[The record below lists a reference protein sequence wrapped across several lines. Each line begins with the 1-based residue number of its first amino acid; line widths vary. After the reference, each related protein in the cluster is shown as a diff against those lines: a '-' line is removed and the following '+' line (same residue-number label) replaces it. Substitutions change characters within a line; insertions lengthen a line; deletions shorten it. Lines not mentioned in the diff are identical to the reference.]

1 MATMLEN
8 RTLEEIAAAKEA
20 ERHNA
25 LIKERYQRLQNAE
38 SEQFAESTQESN
50 ATDYAVRASVLAPEA
65 PVYTPVN
72 EPTTAQQPQVTEFV
86 RVKTESPV
94 FTTEKF
100 NSIAEATVEETIA
113 PTAVQAPTTSVA
125 FSTEA
130 QYSLSGLAKAVLAT
144 FAAVVIVMLTLIC
157 VNTQI
162 IRQKTVR
169 LQNLEEKRQDLLEA
183 NEELQRRIENARSEE
198 TIREYAESQ
207 GMIQVNG

>member
-8 RTLEEIAAAKEA
+8 RTLEEMAAAREA
-20 ERHNA
+20 ERHNS

-38 SEQFAESTQESN
+38 NEQFAESTQESN
-50 ATDYAVRASVLAPEA
+50 ATDYTVRASVLSPEA
-65 PVYTPVN
+65 PVYTPVS
-72 EPTTAQQPQVTEFV
+72 EPTSVQQPQVTEFV
-86 RVKTESPV
+86 RVKSESPV

-100 NSIAEATVEETIA
+100 NGIAEATVEETIA
-113 PTAVQAPTTSVA
+113 PAAVQAPTMSVA
-125 FSTEA
+125 LSTET
-130 QYSLSGLAKAVLAT
+130 QYSLSALAKTVLAA

-157 VNTQI
+157 VNTQL

-169 LQNLEEKRQDLLEA
+169 LQNLEEKRQDLMEA
-183 NEELQRRIENARSEE
+183 NEEIQRRIETARSEE